1 VRGTA
6 NVALRGDAAAFA
18 AGQNCGVSGSTPES
32 VDRAWLA
39 VARAAELAVRTWR
52 SPNGPVLLAVGL
64 GLAAL
69 LELSARTETVSTGAV
84 ANLLAIAPLALARRH
99 LAWAAQVVVLGVCLS
114 LADPDSTLTVSAFV
128 VLVVVAFQVAAR
140 YRRRWSVL
148 LAVPFL
154 LNAVVPFSESH
165 GAVSGVLVLALVVAA
180 QVLGDARAQRGEALA
195 ERDVALRDQAA
206 LEERARIARE
216 LHDIVAHHVS
226 GIAVQAETA
235 RLTTPGLPDEGAR
248 RLEAIGDTARDA
260 LAEMRRLV
268 GVLRE
273 NGDAE
278 REPQPGLD
286 RLDELIA
293 AAWASGTYVRLTVAG
308 EAVPLPPGLD
318 LTAYRI
324 VQEALTN
331 TRRHAPGANVDV
343 EVRWDAGALSLRV
356 RDNGPGPGDGVEEG
370 HGLVGMRERAAMV
383 GGSLYAGAAEG
394 GGFVVEAE
402 LPLPERGA

>member
-1 VRGTA
+1 MTEATERARIALARGAEPVRRVWRGPNGPLVLALVLGVTA
-6 NVALRGDAAAFA
+6 MLEVSARGDA
-18 AGQNCGVSGSTPES
+18 VYPI
-32 VDRAWLA
+32 V
-39 VARAAELAVRTWR
+39 
-52 SPNGPVLLAVGL
+52 P
-64 GLAAL
+64 
-69 LELSARTETVSTGAV
+69 
-84 ANLLAIAPLALARRH
+84 NLLATVPLALAREQ
-99 LAWAAQVVVLGVCLS
+99 LAWAAGLVVSGVLLALADASGTLTLSGIVVLLI
-114 LADPDSTLTVSAFV
+114 
-128 VLVVVAFQVAAR
+128 VAHEVAAR
-140 YRRRWSVL
+140 TRRRWSVV
-148 LAVPFL
+148 LAFPFL
-154 LNAVVPFSESH
+154 LNALVPLGGDQPS
-165 GAVSGVLVLALVVAA
+165 GSGVLLLVLVVGA

-195 ERDVALRDQAA
+195 ERDLALRDQAA

-343 EVRWDAGALSLRV
+343 EVRWEAGTLHLRV
-356 RDNGPGPGDGVEEG
+356 RDNGPGPADGVEEG

-383 GGSLYAGAAEG
+383 GGSLHAGAADG

-402 LPLPERGA
+402 LPLPERDA